1 MKYSLRQIIGAVI
14 IDYPKFLI
22 NTIRR
27 GEWIRVTNR
36 KNRVLSDPCGRGVA
50 IDEPWSSDIH
60 ICQVFTKLGKTVFN
74 QAIKDWPFRFLDKRE
89 ESGNVDLSF
98 IIPHRGVDRL
108 PILST
113 VIKSIFGQRGVSVE
127 CVVVE
132 QNQVQEAHDL
142 PEGVR
147 VVHLPDPAG
156 STSWQKCRAFNEG
169 VKMAKGD
176 IVVCHDGDII
186 VPEGYGHEIVN
197 LLKTSGYDVAFPQ
210 RFLFYLSKN
219 ESEKLVNTGRLQRN
233 CTPAR
238 VNQNWRGGTLAIRKE
253 AYFQIGGFDERF
265 TGWSGE
271 DLEFYDRCLVLKG
284 YRFGYIPF
292 IHLWHREQSTKKWEG
307 RETNLDFSDKI
318 MAIPC
323 EQRIVHLKEL
333 QKL

>member
-1 MKYSLRQIIGAVI
+1 MKYSLRQIIGAAV
-14 IDYPKFLI
+14 IDYPQYFI
-22 NTIRR
+22 NTMRR
-27 GEWIRVTNR
+27 GAWIRVVNR
-36 KNRVLSDPCGRGVA
+36 NNNVLYDPGGRGVV
-50 IDEPWSSDIH
+50 IDEPWSSDIY
-60 ICQVFTKLGKTVFN
+60 ICQVFPKLGKTLFKKAVR
-74 QAIKDWPFRFLDKRE
+74 DWPFRFCSRTE

-108 PILST
+108 PRLST

-132 QNQVQEAHDL
+132 QNQAQEAHDL

-156 STSWQKCRAFNEG
+156 STSWQKCRAFNQG
-169 VKMAKGD
+169 VKMARSD

-186 VPEGYGHEIVN
+186 VPERYGHEILN

-210 RFLFYLSKN
+210 RFLFHISQ
-219 ESEKLVNTGRLQRN
+219 SETENLMNTGTLQRN
-233 CTPAR
+233 HTPTR
-238 VNQNWRGGTLAIRKE
+238 VQQNWKGGTLAIRRE

-271 DLEFYDRCLVLKG
+271 DIEFYDRCLVLNG

-292 IHLWHREQSTKKWEG
+292 IHLCHPEQPTKKGEG
-307 RETNLDFSDKI
+307 RETNFDFSNKI
-318 MAIPC
+318 MSVPR
-323 EQRIVHLKEL
+323 EQRIAQLKKIQQL
-333 QKL
+333 